1 MKFTA
6 MAGDLDTAAKVNRR
20 VVGQRDVIN
29 TSGRFT
35 DVDAGSGRPPA
46 RRRLR
51 WRMRPRCDR
60 VGSAFHLNVTRD
72 AYDIG
77 IFMESFYPQFHIW
90 SFFYHSSITAHW
102 FNSIGLLQ
110 VFVHTSRFASN
121 KASASSGQPL
131 KT

>member
-6 MAGDLDTAAKVNRR
+6 MAGDLDTAGKVNRR

-46 RRRLR
+46 RRRVR
-51 WRMRPRCDR
+51 RRMRPRCDR

-77 IFMESFYPQFHIW
+77 IFME
-90 SFFYHSSITAHW
+90 FFYHSSITAHW